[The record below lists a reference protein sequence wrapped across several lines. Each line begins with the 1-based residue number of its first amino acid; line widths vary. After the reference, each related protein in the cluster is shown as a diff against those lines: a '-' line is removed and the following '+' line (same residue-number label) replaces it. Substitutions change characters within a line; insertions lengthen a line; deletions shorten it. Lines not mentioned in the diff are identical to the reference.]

1 MKSLA
6 LAKGL
11 TIRKACEED
20 KETISQLVNQ
30 AFTGYNNGK
39 NISHLKENLEDI
51 LRDIKKDEV
60 IVLEG
65 KNKIIGTLRL
75 EYRDDNKYYLKKFA
89 IYPKFQNQGL
99 GQMLFA
105 AAEMMVRA
113 KNGRTIYLHSSR
125 EDNGLVNFYK
135 KLGFN
140 CLKVEKSMGY
150 SRGLLIKELK

>member
-75 EYRDDNKYYLKKFA
+75 EYRDENKYYL
-89 IYPKFQNQGL
+89 
-99 GQMLFA
+99 
-105 AAEMMVRA
+105 
-113 KNGRTIYLHSSR
+113 
-125 EDNGLVNFYK
+125 K